1 MRPAKFLENRVK
13 RQIQWNGM
21 EYEFTKM
28 GEDAFHQ
35 PIETENKIKVTGI
48 YHEENSYVS
57 KTGAESSVTVTKPS
71 PRILCLWV
79 DAAKISSGDILFI
92 NGKKHK
98 VTGVTDIQN
107 YRVAGDISL
116 ELVQ

>member
-1 MRPAKFLENRVK
+1 MKPAKFLESRVK
-13 RQIQWNGM
+13 RQIQWNGV

-28 GEDAFHQ
+28 GEDNYRQ
-35 PIETENKIKVTGI
+35 PIETDNKIKVTGI

-57 KTGAESSVTVTKPS
+57 KTGSDSSVTVTEPS
-71 PRILCLWV
+71 PKILCLWS
-79 DAAKISSGDILFI
+79 DASKLSGGDILLL
-92 NGKKHK
+92 NDKKYK
-98 VTGVTDIQN
+98 ITGITDIQN